1 MFYRVSSLALL
12 PGQYSY
18 PKNTVF
24 LNNLIGG
31 HQFNILLENI
41 KHSNS
46 LIGTGFV
53 PSHLIDGNGK

>member
-12 PGQYSY
+12 PGKYSY
-18 PKNTVF
+18 SENTVF

-31 HQFNILLENI
+31 HQFNVLLENI
-41 KHSNS
+41 QHSNS

-53 PSHLIDGNGK
+53 PSHLID